1 MPTVHVANPWGR
13 AIHSERRAPAF
24 LQSYDVQRGDLWQL
38 DLSGV
43 VNALSQQLLAVQAIA
58 SGAGGAVPTAAGR
71 MLAVAQNLPVANEA
85 LYYAQ
90 AVDLSELRV
99 DTSVVP
105 RDTLPYLMP
114 GMDVVPGT
122 VRVVFLVDA
131 GAPVPA
137 RGSQLLSL
145 LFAWRA
151 ASRAGRGSFDGG
163 FADQDDY
170 ELAWG
175 LADTA
180 SGSLQPEYRFD
191 VPVSLLQG
199 GSTQVFVDT
208 PGGPGRLG
216 VRRMEVAS
224 TLKLRQMWMSGAQ
237 PSGLQYSG
245 AAAAWTVSATFA
257 CSGWLPIP
265 LQNQLY

>member
-1 MPTVHVANPWGR
+1 M
-13 AIHSERRAPAF
+13 
-24 LQSYDVQRGDLWQL
+24 RGH
-38 DLSGV
+38 
-43 VNALSQQLLAVQAIA
+43 
-58 SGAGGAVPTAAGR
+58 R
-71 MLAVAQNLPVANEA
+71 VAQFCGVGKRDHNIREFWDSSVYLV
-85 LYYAQ
+85 YFI
-90 AVDLSELRV
+90 RV
-99 DTSVVP
+99 
-105 RDTLPYLMP
+105 
-114 GMDVVPGT
+114 
-122 VRVVFLVDA
+122 
-131 GAPVPA
+131 
-137 RGSQLLSL
+137 
-145 LFAWRA
+145 
-151 ASRAGRGSFDGG
+151 GG